1 MITML
6 VWLFGTSKYVNV
18 LCNVQEIEQST
29 DILYCSWILYR
40 KKEDHLSS
48 ICTAN
53 HSHSYSGQVPIIQC
67 YRHIHSP
74 YSTGKV
80 IKHIIGYFWGLSK
93 ANKAL
98 DLVSYS
104 KWGYSQKW
112 MKNISK

>member
-1 MITML
+1 ML

-29 DILYCSWILYR
+29 DILYCRWIYR

-67 YRHIHSP
+67 GNTTYFVHTP

-80 IKHIIGYFWGLSK
+80 IRNIVGYF
-93 ANKAL
+93 
-98 DLVSYS
+98 
-104 KWGYSQKW
+104 
-112 MKNISK
+112 